1 MATIENM
8 DNRFVGSFEK
18 ENVMAFENLDNE
30 QGAPEGTPPPAG
42 SGSRPFLVVAGIL
55 GAITLLALAC
65 IALYALVFLP
75 QRRAVQANQVTRLN
89 AQNTQVAQ
97 AITQTALAVI
107 FTPTSTTTR
116 VPPTST
122 RTPAAV
128 VAVPTNTSVAAG
140 GDPRTA
146 TVAALL
152 TQAAGIQRTPTAR
165 TTATALPT
173 TGFAD
178 EVGVPGMLALS
189 VLLISVIFLARRL
202 RTSGP

>member
-1 MATIENM
+1 M

-65 IALYALVFLP
+65 IALYALVLLP

-122 RTPAAV
+122 RTPTV
-128 VAVPTNTSVAAG
+128 VLAVPTNTSVAAG

-146 TVAALL
+146 TVQLY
-152 TQAAGIQRTPTAR
+152 
-165 TTATALPT
+165 
-173 TGFAD
+173 
-178 EVGVPGMLALS
+178 
-189 VLLISVIFLARRL
+189 
-202 RTSGP
+202 